1 MTESVKEKSLLN
13 LDEKLFNRITHGSKS
28 PVIITT
34 NSSFVS
40 KKNSRK
46 SVKMNFSSSKLEEK
60 EESE

>member
-1 MTESVKEKSLLN
+1 MTESVKEQNLLN
-13 LDEKLFNRITHGSKS
+13 LDEKLLNRITHGSKN

-46 SVKMNFSSSKLEEK
+46 
-60 EESE
+60 